1 MIVTQ
6 FSEALLFTG
15 QINKTDPL
23 LNKLSSQNIESLRVL
38 LLDTSFLADS
48 LSKMNIRNLKIW
60 NILDQ
65 ITTELLELIKI
76 SESEEEYRQF
86 IYTLRG
92 LIRVQIK
99 NKNHYNNLAQICM
112 VNQVMLDK
120 LSSETTFILFESF
133 SRYMMDMK
141 MENKDYHED
150 IDVAMAKILRNLL
163 YKAEELNVI

>member
-76 SESEEEYRQF
+76 SESEE
-86 IYTLRG
+86 
-92 LIRVQIK
+92 
-99 NKNHYNNLAQICM
+99 
-112 VNQVMLDK
+112 
-120 LSSETTFILFESF
+120 
-133 SRYMMDMK
+133 
-141 MENKDYHED
+141 
-150 IDVAMAKILRNLL
+150 
-163 YKAEELNVI
+163 

>member
-76 SESEEEYRQF
+76 SESEEEFRQF

-92 LIRVQIK
+92 LIRV
-99 NKNHYNNLAQICM
+99 
-112 VNQVMLDK
+112 
-120 LSSETTFILFESF
+120 
-133 SRYMMDMK
+133 
-141 MENKDYHED
+141 
-150 IDVAMAKILRNLL
+150 
-163 YKAEELNVI
+163 